1 MTQHKY
7 GYLPDQRDQRDHLY
21 AAPFAT
27 LQALPSSVDLR
38 SGCPPIR
45 DQGML
50 GACTGFAISAA
61 IEFDRRKQKLEAFA
75 TSPLF
80 VYYNERMSEGTI
92 DSDAGATIRD
102 GIKAVNKLGVCKEQ
116 AWPYLIE
123 RFTSKPPAHCY
134 KDALKCRAV
143 SYQRVVR
150 SLDQLRG
157 CLAAGFP
164 FVMGISVYDSFESAE
179 VAQSGVVPMPSRK
192 EALLGGH
199 ACLCV
204 GYRNDTKKWIFRNSW
219 SEQWGDKGYGYLDYQ
234 YLLNQGLSGDFWT
247 VRFVG

>member
-1 MTQHKY
+1 
-7 GYLPDQRDQRDHLY
+7 
-21 AAPFAT
+21 
-27 LQALPSSVDLR
+27 
-38 SGCPPIR
+38 
-45 DQGML
+45 
-50 GACTGFAISAA
+50 
-61 IEFDRRKQKLEAFA
+61 
-75 TSPLF
+75 
-80 VYYNERMSEGTI
+80 
-92 DSDAGATIRD
+92 
-102 GIKAVNKLGVCKEQ
+102 VCKEQ